1 MPDASAVGS
10 GSRLVGV
17 RRDNCWILG
26 HLGRSVNAV
35 ELRRKPVRTIDLT
48 DRRGHKRSTDTASEL
63 VKNQIPTAMTVTV
76 ASTL

>member
-26 HLGRSVNAV
+26 HLRRSVNAV
-35 ELRRKPVRTIDLT
+35 ELRRKPVRSIDLT
-48 DRRGHKRSTDTASEL
+48 VFRSHRRSTDPASEL
-63 VKNQIPTAMTVTV
+63 VKNQMPTDMTTTV